1 MKMNDYL
8 PGMQQMDSDIL
19 PRVHDGLRDF
29 SPENCTEVDVRAALA
44 CAAPGIAEF
53 AALLSPAAE
62 PLLEEIARAA
72 QSATRRWH
80 GNTVGLYT
88 PLYIANY
95 CENHCSYCGFSCHQ
109 SITRAKLSMEEL
121 RCRAEEIAA
130 TGLQEIL
137 VLTGE
142 SRRESSVEY
151 IAQAVTLLRDYFPAI
166 GIEIY
171 PLNADEYAQL
181 RHAGADYVSVYQETY
196 DPILYDKLHLSGPK
210 RCYPYRFY
218 AQERALLGGMR
229 GVSFGALLG
238 LGDWRQDIFAAGLH
252 AHFTQ
257 RKHPQ
262 AEIAFSLPRIRPQSR
277 VTERQLMQAMLA
289 LRLFMPHA
297 GIAISTRERPA
308 LRDAAVR
315 LAATKMSAGV
325 RTSVSEQD
333 DPQFSIAD
341 PRSVAEIHA
350 MLKDNG
356 LQPVYLDYV

>member
-1 MKMNDYL
+1 MDNYL
-8 PGMQQMDSDIL
+8 PGMQEIDSDSL
-19 PRVHDGLRDF
+19 PRVQALLHGF
-29 SPENCTEVDVRAALA
+29 FPEIYTEQDVRAALA
-44 CAAPGIAEF
+44 YPAPDVADF
-53 AALLSPAAE
+53 SALLSPAAE

-72 QSATRRWH
+72 QAATRRWH
-80 GNTVGLYT
+80 GNNVGLYT

-95 CENHCSYCGFSCHQ
+95 CENHCSYCGFSCHKN
-109 SITRAKLSMEEL
+109 ITRTKLSMDEL
-121 RCRAEEIAA
+121 RCRAEEISS

-142 SRRESSVEY
+142 SRSESSVEY
-151 IAQAVTLLRDYFPAI
+151 IAQAIKLLRDYFPAI

-171 PLNADEYAQL
+171 PLNTEEYAQL
-181 RHAGADYVSVYQETY
+181 QQAGADYVSVYQETY

-238 LGDWRQDIFAAGLH
+238 LGDWRRDIFAAGLH
-252 AHFTQ
+252 AYFSQ

-262 AEIAFSLPRIRPQSR
+262 AEIAFSLPRMRPHSH
-277 VTERQLMQAMLA
+277 VTERQLMQAMQA
-289 LRLFMPHA
+289 LRLFMPQA

-315 LAATKMSAGV
+315 LVATKMSAGV

-341 PRSVAEIHA
+341 PRSVSEIHA
-350 MLKDNG
+350 MLQNNG
-356 LQPVYLDYV
+356 LQPVYLDYI